1 MKLLPIKPV
10 WLKLKALSRL
20 KKILLSIFLS
30 FIFVVTLLSSLMA
43 TQVGSHWVVGTL
55 ADKANIQLG
64 ALQGNLITGLDI
76 ASVDFKQDELS
87 LYAEKVSF
95 RWQPLGLFYTA
106 VSVQSLSAENIKIHL
121 PPSKNEPDPENYQWP
136 SLAQPVRVQLQRLNL
151 RNIDIQQGDTHIPI
165 TALQGNLS
173 LGTFHLRTSDLKL
186 TNSQTSLQL
195 NGSMGLRYPYELDVD
210 SQWAFTSGDKPE
222 HKYSGKFMLGGDIKT
237 FKLHNQLS
245 QPLQLTTTAI
255 ISPALRQ
262 PKVQPNADVKIEW
275 AEQALLPEWVEA
287 LKLNQIKQIPNSQT
301 PNTQPLNT
309 QSPNIQIPNTQ
320 NLTQGSITLSGWLS
334 SFKVNS
340 QAQLKAL
347 NKIFDLTGDAQGQY
361 DLQEK
366 SLRAQV
372 NTLTLANKLL
382 GVANQTGVT
391 DQGENTIHVKGDLI
405 GEFETTKKWQ
415 WNLNLKTEHFN
426 LNHFIADWPSDI
438 QLALNAQGAFQSPS
452 TNNKTSELKLAFSN
466 IEGRG
471 ELRGLSVSARGN
483 LNYDGASWNSSD
495 ANLAIG
501 ANQLMLKG
509 QAGNDLALEWKINA
523 PLLGQIDPSI
533 SGSIISSGLI
543 SGDKANPRINITAQ
557 VERLLWR
564 DYAVENLSL
573 NLKPQ
578 TATADYDLLLAAKHV
593 QWKAQSF
600 SHIDIKG
607 AGTLAQHK
615 IEAKMDS
622 PSLGSA
628 SLTLDSSWKDEI
640 WRGQWREFVFGLKKV
655 PRWTLASASP
665 MHIDARQ
672 INAHG
677 DKLNMD
683 LGRLCLTTARSR
695 FVQKASALNANNL
708 PHSDIK
714 NTLASALAGD
724 ENQMSSIEVQDYPE
738 VCMESRW
745 NSAQGFQLEG
755 TVKALPID
763 QFQAWFKPE
772 VILKGVLDGNINLR
786 ALPAKSL
793 VLDAQLQTRDA
804 QFLYQFQGGDIKIYP
819 LQSGKLNANLKN
831 DQLSSTLLFD
841 WAKYGTINAAAKY
854 NLKDEKI
861 QGKLGAA
868 LNDLAPLESL
878 LPFLNK
884 VTGSASADINFSGS
898 TSKPEVMG
906 NIKFSHGGANLP
918 KLGLVLRDFDLQ
930 LNSQSSGKL
939 HLDGQVTS
947 GDGTL
952 MVKGDLEN
960 VGTPQWTW
968 QSNIYGANI
977 RFVEQPQ
984 LIATL
989 SPNLKLSANANAIN
1003 LTGSTEIPWARAIV
1017 KTLPASAT
1025 RVSAD
1030 VTVIEN
1036 ERMVQNDFVGKKSIP
1051 FFTNIILYFGDDVR
1065 FKGFGLDTQLL
1076 GKVNV
1081 LKEENRQTF
1090 VTGFVAVGTGNY
1102 KAYGQDLVIE
1112 RGRLI
1117 FQGPYDNPGLDI
1129 RALRVMN
1136 DATAGL
1142 EIGGTLQHPKSSV
1155 FAVPARS
1162 DSEAMAML
1170 LTGKPLSQ
1178 SSQADAYSLIG
1189 AIGSLGM
1196 DRGQMMTS
1204 DIASMFRIDEIAIKS
1219 DKGFEQSEL
1228 WMGKYVTPKLFIR
1241 YMVGLFDQ
1249 AFSLGMRYEINDK
1262 LRLEAESGKTQSV
1275 DVIYKIE
1282 R

>member
-1 MKLLPIKPV
+1 MKLFPIKPV

-30 FIFVVTLLSSLMA
+30 FSILVALLSCLMA
-43 TQVGSHWVVGTL
+43 TQLGSHWVVRTL
-55 ADKANIQLG
+55 ANMANVQLG
-64 ALQGNLITGLDI
+64 TLQGNLITGLDV
-76 ASVDFKQDELS
+76 ASVDFKQDEFS
-87 LYAEKVSF
+87 LHADKLSF
-95 RWQPLGLFYTA
+95 RWQPLGLFYSA
-106 VSVQSLSAENIKIHL
+106 VAVQSLSAENLKISL
-121 PPSKNEPDPENYQWP
+121 PPRKNEPDPENYPWP
-136 SLAQPVRVQLQRLNL
+136 SLAQPVRIKLQRINL
-151 RNIDIQQGDTHIPI
+151 HNINIYQGDTHIPI

-173 LGTFHLRTSDLKL
+173 LGTFHLRTSDLTL
-186 TNSQTSLQL
+186 THPQASLQL
-195 NGSMGLRYPYELDVD
+195 NGSMGLRYPYDVNVD
-210 SQWAFTSGDKPE
+210 SQWTFNNGGKPADKYVGNL
-222 HKYSGKFMLGGDIKT
+222 KLTGDIKT
-237 FKLHNQLS
+237 LKLQNQLS
-245 QPLQLTTTAI
+245 QPLQLATTAT

-262 PKVQPNADVKIEW
+262 PKVQPKAEVKLEW
-275 AEQALLPEWVEA
+275 AEQALLPEWVDA
-287 LKLNQIKQIPNSQT
+287 LKLNQIAETAIGKNSVKGVVAKGAT
-301 PNTQPLNT
+301 TKDAT
-309 QSPNIQIPNTQ
+309 TKG
-320 NLTQGSITLSGWLS
+320 TITASGWLNT
-334 SFKVNS
+334 FKVNS
-340 QAQLKAL
+340 QIQLKGI
-347 NKIFDLTGDAQGQY
+347 NKSFYLTGDAQGQY
-361 DLQEK
+361 DLQKK
-366 SLRAQV
+366 SLHTKI
-372 NTLTLANKLL
+372 NTVTLSDKSLDVKN
-382 GVANQTGVT
+382 
-391 DQGENTIHVKGDLI
+391 QGENTIHLTGDLI
-405 GEFETTKKWQ
+405 GDFKSAKKWR
-415 WNLNLKTEHFN
+415 WNINLNTEHFN

-438 QLALNAQGAFQSPS
+438 QLALNAQGSFESVPVNS
-452 TNNKTSELKLAFSN
+452 ETSGLKLAFSN
-466 IEGRG
+466 IDGRG
-471 ELRGLSVSARGN
+471 ELRGLSVSARGD
-483 LNYDGASWNSSD
+483 LSYDGASWNSSD

-543 SGDKANPRINITAQ
+543 SGDKKNPRIKITAQ

-564 DYAVENLSL
+564 DYAVENVSL

-578 TATADYDLLLAAKHV
+578 TATADYDFLLAAKHV

-615 IEAKMDS
+615 LEGKMDS
-622 PSLGSA
+622 PTLGTA

-640 WRGQWREFVFGLKKV
+640 WRGQWREFIFGLKKV

-672 INAHG
+672 INTRG

-708 PHSDIK
+708 PHSDLK
-714 NTLASALAGD
+714 NTLASALAGG
-724 ENQMSSIEVQDYPE
+724 ENQLSAIEVQDYPE
-738 VCMESRW
+738 VCMTSRW
-745 NSAQGFQLEG
+745 NNSQGFQLDG

-786 ALPAKSL
+786 ALPAKSP
-793 VLDAQLQTRDA
+793 VLDAQLQARDA

-831 DQLSSTLLFD
+831 DQFSSALLLD
-841 WAKYGTINAAAKY
+841 WAQYGTINATGKY
-854 NLKDEKI
+854 NLKDKKI

-884 VTGSASADINFSGS
+884 VVGSASADLNFSGS
-898 TSKPEVMG
+898 ASKPEVVG
-906 NIKFSHGGANLP
+906 NIKVIKGGANLP

-930 LNSQSSGKL
+930 VNSQSSGNL

-947 GDGTL
+947 GEGTL

-960 VGTPQWTW
+960 FGTPQWAW

-1036 ERMVQNDFVGKKSIP
+1036 EHMVQNDFVGKKSIP
-1051 FFTNIILYFGDDVR
+1051 LFTNIILYFGDDVR

-1090 VTGFVAVGTGNY
+1090 VTGFVAVGKGNY

-1129 RALRVMN
+1129 RAVRVMN
-1136 DATAGL
+1136 DGSAGL
-1142 EIGGTLQHPKSSV
+1142 EIGGTLQHPKSTV
-1155 FAVPARS
+1155 FAVPSRS

-1196 DRGQMMTS
+1196 DRGQSMTS

-1249 AFSLGMRYEINDK
+1249 AFALGVRYEINDK

>member
-1 MKLLPIKPV
+1 MNLLGMKSV
-10 WLKLKALSRL
+10 WLKFKELSRL
-20 KKILLSIFLS
+20 KKILLSFFLS
-30 FIFVVTLLSSLMA
+30 FSIFVALLSSLMM
-43 TQVGSHWVVGTL
+43 TQFGSHWVVRTF
-55 ADKANIQLG
+55 ANMANVQLG

-76 ASVDFKQDELS
+76 ASVDFKQEDLS
-87 LYAEKVSF
+87 LHAERVSF

-106 VSVQSLSAENIKIHL
+106 VAVQSLSAENIKIHL

-136 SLAQPVRVQLQRLNL
+136 SLAQPVRVKLERLNL
-151 RNIDIQQGDTHIPI
+151 RNIDLYQGDTLIPI

-173 LGTFHLRTSDLKL
+173 LGTFHLRTSDLHL
-186 TNSQTSLQL
+186 TNPQADVKLS
-195 NGSMGLRYPYELDVD
+195 GSMGLRYPYDLDVGG
-210 SQWAFTSGDKPE
+210 QWAFNKSAKASDK
-222 HKYSGKFMLGGDIKT
+222 YAGKFKLTGDIKT
-237 FKLHNQLS
+237 LKLHNQLS
-245 QPLQLTTTAI
+245 QPLQLTTRAM

-262 PKVQPNADVKIEW
+262 PKVQTKANVSVEW
-275 AEQALLPEWVEA
+275 GEQALLPEWENA
-287 LKLNQIKQIPNSQT
+287 LKLNPVPETVGTKNSAKGAT
-301 PNTQPLNT
+301 TK
-309 QSPNIQIPNTQ
+309 
-320 NLTQGSITLSGWLS
+320 GAITLSGWLNNFKIS
-334 SFKVNS
+334 S
-340 QAQLKAL
+340 QIQLTAL
-347 NKIFDLTGDAQGQY
+347 NKNVDLTGSAQGQY
-361 DLQEK
+361 DPQK
-366 SLRAQV
+366 RSLHSQLE
-372 NTLTLANKLL
+372 TLRLSTKPL
-382 GVANQTGVT
+382 GVIDHGQNEIQLT
-391 DQGENTIHVKGDLI
+391 GDLI
-405 GEFETTKKWQ
+405 GDFDGIHKWQ
-415 WNLNLKTEHFN
+415 WNLKFSTANFN
-426 LNHFIADWPSDI
+426 LNHFKEDWPSDLK
-438 QLALNAQGAFQSPS
+438 LALNAQGSFESPLS
-452 TNNKTSELKLAFSN
+452 SNETGKLTLAFSD
-466 IEGRG
+466 IDGSG
-471 ELRGLSVSARGN
+471 ELRGLSVSARGD
-483 LNYDGASWNSSD
+483 LNYDGTSWSSSD

-509 QAGNDLALEWKINA
+509 KAGNDLALEWKINA
-523 PLLGQIDPSI
+523 PLLGQIDPSV

-543 SGDKANPRINITAQ
+543 SGDKKNPRIHITADI
-557 VERLLWR
+557 ERLLWR

-573 NLKPQ
+573 SLKPQ
-578 TATADYDLLLAAKHV
+578 IATADYDLLLAATHV
-593 QWKAQSF
+593 QWQSQSL
-600 SHIDIKG
+600 SHLDIKG
-607 AGTLAQHK
+607 TGTLAQHK
-615 IEAKMDS
+615 IEGKMDS
-622 PSLGSA
+622 PTLGSA
-628 SLTLDSSWKDEI
+628 SFTLDSIWKDEI

-665 MHIDARQ
+665 MQIDSRG
-672 INAHG
+672 N
-677 DKLNMD
+677 KLNMD
-683 LGRLCLTTARSR
+683 FGRLCLTTARSR
-695 FVQKASALNANNL
+695 FVQKASALNSNNL
-708 PHSDIK
+708 PHSDLK
-714 NTLASALAGD
+714 NTLASFLAGG
-724 ENQMSSIEVQDYPE
+724 ENKMSAVEVQDYPE
-738 VCMESRW
+738 ICLESRW
-745 NSAQGFQLEG
+745 NNVQGFQLDG
-755 TVKALPID
+755 AVKAMPID
-763 QFQAWFKPE
+763 QFQAWFKSE
-772 VILKGVLDGNINLR
+772 VILKGVLDGNISMH
-786 ALPAKSL
+786 ALPSKAL
-793 VLDAQLQTRDA
+793 VLDAQLQARDA

-819 LQSGKLNANLKN
+819 LRSSKLNANLKN
-831 DQLSSTLLFD
+831 NQFSSALLLD
-841 WAKYGTINAAAKY
+841 WAQYGTINATGKY
-854 NLKDEKI
+854 NLKDKKI
-861 QGKLGAA
+861 QGKLGAS

-884 VTGSASADINFSGS
+884 VVGSASADLNFSGS
-898 TSKPEVMG
+898 ASKPEVVG
-906 NIKFSHGGANLP
+906 NIKVIKGGANLP

-930 LNSQSSGKL
+930 VNSQSSGNL

-1025 RVSAD
+1025 RLSTD
-1030 VTVIEN
+1030 VAVIEN
-1036 ERMVQNDFVGKKSIP
+1036 EHMVQNDFVGKKSIP
-1051 FFTNIILYFGDDVR
+1051 VFTNIILYFGDDVR

-1090 VTGFVAVGTGNY
+1090 VTGFVAVGKGNY

-1136 DATAGL
+1136 DGSAGL
-1142 EIGGTLQHPKSSV
+1142 EIGGTLQHPKSTV
-1155 FAVPARS
+1155 FAIPSRS

-1196 DRGQMMTS
+1196 DRGQSMTS

-1249 AFSLGMRYEINDK
+1249 AFALGVRYEINDK

>member
-1 MKLLPIKPV
+1 MTLLSIKPV
-10 WLKLKALSRL
+10 WLKLKSLSRL

-30 FIFVVTLLSSLMA
+30 FSIFVALLSSLMT
-43 TQVGSHWVVGTL
+43 TQMGSHWVVRTL
-55 ADKANIQLG
+55 ANTTNVQLG

-76 ASVDFKQDELS
+76 ASVDFKKDDFS
-87 LYAEKVSF
+87 LHAEKLSF
-95 RWQPLGLFYTA
+95 RWQPLGLFYSA
-106 VSVQSLSAENIKIHL
+106 VTVQSLLAENINIHL
-121 PPSKNEPDPENYQWP
+121 PPNKNEPENSPWP
-136 SLAQPVRVQLQRLNL
+136 SLAQPVRVKLQRFNL
-151 RNIDIQQGDTHIPI
+151 RNINIYQGDTHIPI

-186 TNSQTSLQL
+186 MNSQASVQL
-195 NGSMGLRYPYELDVD
+195 NGSMGLRYPYDLHVD
-210 SQWAFTSGDKPE
+210 GQWAFNKGDKASE
-222 HKYSGKFMLGGDIKT
+222 KYAGKYKLTGDIKT
-237 FKLHNQLS
+237 FTVQNQLS
-245 QPLQLTTTAI
+245 QPLRATTSAI

-262 PKVQPNADVKIEW
+262 PNVQPKADVKVEW
-275 AEQALLPEWVEA
+275 SEQALLPEWVDA
-287 LKLNQIKQIPNSQT
+287 LTLNQTLQT
-301 PNTQPLNT
+301 PNVKT
-309 QSPNIQIPNTQ
+309 SNTQ
-320 NLTQGSITLSGWLS
+320 NLTQGSIAVSGWLN
-334 SFKVNS
+334 SFTLNS
-340 QAQLKAL
+340 HLQLKAL
-347 NKIFDLTGDAQGQY
+347 NNHLDVTGESQGQY
-361 DLQEK
+361 DPQQK
-366 SLRAQV
+366 SLYAKI
-372 NTLTLANKLL
+372 NKLIL
-382 GVANQTGVT
+382 KNKSLDAH
-391 DQGENTIHVKGDLI
+391 DQGENTIHVDGDLK
-405 GEFETTKKWQ
+405 GEFTGAKKWQ
-415 WNLNLKTEHFN
+415 WNLKLNTEHFN
-426 LNHFIADWPSDI
+426 FNHVVSNWPSDI
-438 QLALNAQGAFQSPS
+438 QLALNVQGSFDAQSANNQSS
-452 TNNKTSELKLAFSN
+452 GLRLAFTN
-466 IEGRG
+466 IDGRG
-471 ELRGLSVSARGN
+471 ELRGFSVSARGD
-483 LNYDGASWNSSD
+483 LNYDGAGWRSSD

-523 PLLGQIDPSI
+523 PLLGQIDPSV

-543 SGDKANPRINITAQ
+543 TGDKKNPRIKITAQ
-557 VERLLWR
+557 IERLLWR
-564 DYAVENLSL
+564 DYAVENLSFS
-573 NLKPQ
+573 LKPQ
-578 TATADYDLLLAAKHV
+578 TATADYDLLLAATHV
-593 QWKAQSF
+593 QWQAQSL
-600 SHIDIKG
+600 SHMDVKG
-607 AGTLAQHK
+607 VGTLAQHK
-615 IEAKMDS
+615 IEGKMDG
-622 PSLGSA
+622 PTLGSA
-628 SLTLDSSWKDEI
+628 SFTLDSSWKDEI
-640 WRGQWREFVFGLKKV
+640 WRGQWREFVLGLKKV

-672 INAHG
+672 LNARA
-677 DKLNMD
+677 DKHTMD

-695 FVQKASALNANNL
+695 FVQKAAALNANNL
-708 PHSDIK
+708 PHSEIK
-714 NTLASALAGD
+714 NSLSAVLAGS
-724 ENQMSSIEVQDYPE
+724 ENQMSMVEVQDYPE
-738 VCMESRW
+738 ICMESRW
-745 NSAQGFQLEG
+745 NKAQGFQLDG
-755 TVKALPID
+755 TIKAMPID
-763 QFQAWFKPE
+763 QFQAWFKSE
-772 VILKGVLDGNINLR
+772 VILKGVLDGDISLR
-786 ALPAKSL
+786 VPPAKPL
-793 VLDAQLQTRDA
+793 VLDAQLQARGA
-804 QFLYQFQGGDIKIYP
+804 QLLYQFQGGDIKIYP
-819 LQSGKLNANLKN
+819 LQSGKLNATLKN
-831 DQLSSTLLFD
+831 DQLNSAFLLD
-841 WAKYGTINAAAKY
+841 WAQYGTVNAAAKY
-854 NLKDEKI
+854 NLKDKKI

-884 VTGSASADINFSGS
+884 VTGSASADLNFSGS
-898 TSKPEVMG
+898 AGKPEVVG
-906 NIKFSHGGANLP
+906 NIKVFNGGANLP
-918 KLGLVLRDFDLQ
+918 KLGLTLRDFDLQ
-930 LNSQSSGKL
+930 INSQSSGKL
-939 HLDGQVTS
+939 HVDGQVTS

-952 MVKGDLEN
+952 MVKGDLDN
-960 VGTPQWTW
+960 IGTPQWTW

-984 LIATL
+984 MIATL

-1003 LTGSTEIPWARAIV
+1003 LTGSTEIPWARAAL

-1030 VTVIEN
+1030 VAVIES

-1081 LKEENRQTF
+1081 LKEEQRQTF
-1090 VTGFVAVGTGNY
+1090 VTGFVAVGKGNY

-1129 RALRVMN
+1129 RAVRVMN
-1136 DATAGL
+1136 DGSAGL

-1155 FAVPARS
+1155 FAIPSRS

-1249 AFSLGMRYEINDK
+1249 AFALGVRYEINDK

>member
-1 MKLLPIKPV
+1 MKPLPIKPV

-20 KKILLSIFLS
+20 KKILLSIFFGFSLA
-30 FIFVVTLLSSLMA
+30 IALLSSLMT
-43 TQVGSHWVVGTL
+43 TQVGSHWVVRTL
-55 ADKANIQLG
+55 ANMANVQLG
-64 ALQGNLITGLDI
+64 VLQGNLITGLDV
-76 ASVDFKQDELS
+76 ASVDFKKDELS
-87 LYAEKVSF
+87 LHAEKLSF

-106 VSVQSLSAENIKIHL
+106 VSVQSLSAENIEIHL

-136 SLAQPVRVQLQRLNL
+136 SLAQPVRVKLQSVNL
-151 RNIDIQQGDTHIPI
+151 HNINIYQGDTLIPI

-173 LGTFHLRTSDLKL
+173 LGTFHFRTSDLKL
-186 TNSQTSLQL
+186 TNPQASLQL
-195 NGSMGLRYPYELDVD
+195 NGSMGLRYPYDLNLD
-210 SQWAFTSGDKPE
+210 SQWAFNNGVKASE
-222 HKYSGKFMLGGDIKT
+222 KYAGKFKLTGDIKT
-237 FKLHNQLS
+237 LKLQNQLS
-245 QPLQLTTTAI
+245 QPLHLTTTAT

-262 PKVQPNADVKIEW
+262 PKVQPKADVKLEW
-275 AEQALLPEWVEA
+275 TEQALLPAWVEA
-287 LKLNQIKQIPNSQT
+287 LKLNQAVPAPNAKA
-301 PNTQPLNT
+301 PNA
-309 QSPNIQIPNTQ
+309 Q
-320 NLTQGSITLSGWLS
+320 NLTQGSITLSGWLN
-334 SFKVNS
+334 SFKLNS
-340 QAQLKAL
+340 HIQLKVL
-347 NKIFDLTGDAQGQY
+347 NNHFDFMGEAQGQY
-361 DLQEK
+361 DLHKK
-366 SLRAQV
+366 SFLSQM
-372 NTLTLANKLL
+372 NTVTLAARPLD
-382 GVANQTGVT
+382 VT
-391 DQGENTIHVKGDLI
+391 DQGENTIHLTGDLI
-405 GEFETTKKWQ
+405 GDFEGAKKWQ
-415 WNLNLKTEHFN
+415 WNLKLNTEHFN

-438 QLALNAQGAFQSPS
+438 QLALDAQGSFDSPS
-452 TNNKTSELKLAFSN
+452 TNSETSGLKLAFSN
-466 IEGRG
+466 INGGG
-471 ELRGLSVSARGN
+471 ELRGLSVSARGD

-523 PLLGQIDPSI
+523 PLLGQIDPSL

-543 SGDKANPRINITAQ
+543 SGDKKNPRIKITAQ

-573 NLKPQ
+573 SLKPQ
-578 TATADYDLLLAAKHV
+578 TATADYDLLLAATHM
-593 QWKAQSF
+593 QWQAQSLTRV
-600 SHIDIKG
+600 DIKG

-615 IEAKMDS
+615 LEGKMDS
-622 PSLGSA
+622 PTLGNA

-665 MHIDARQ
+665 MQIDTR
-672 INAHG
+672 G
-677 DKLNMD
+677 DKLGMD

-708 PHSDIK
+708 PHSDLK
-714 NTLASALAGD
+714 NTLASALAGG
-724 ENQMSSIEVQDYPE
+724 ENKMSTIEVQDYPE

-745 NSAQGFQLEG
+745 NNTQGFQLDG

-772 VILKGVLDGNINLR
+772 VILKGVLDGNISLR

-793 VLDAQLQTRDA
+793 VLDAQLQARDA
-804 QFLYQFQGGDIKIYP
+804 QFLYQFQGGEIKIYP
-819 LQSGKLNANLKN
+819 LQSGKVNANLKS
-831 DQLSSTLLFD
+831 DQLSSILLLD
-841 WAKYGTINAAAKY
+841 WGQYGTINAAAKY
-854 NLKDEKI
+854 NLKDKKI

-884 VTGSASADINFSGS
+884 VVGSASADINFSGS
-898 TSKPEVMG
+898 ASKPEVVG
-906 NIKFSHGGANLP
+906 NIKFTKGGANLP

-960 VGTPQWTW
+960 FGTPQWTW

-989 SPNLKLSANANAIN
+989 SPNLKLSANASAIN
-1003 LTGSTEIPWARAIV
+1003 LTGSTEIPWARAVV

-1030 VTVIEN
+1030 VTVIES
-1036 ERMVQNDFVGKKSIP
+1036 ERMVQNEFLGKKSIP

-1090 VTGFVAVGTGNY
+1090 VTGFVAVGKGNY

-1129 RALRVMN
+1129 RALRVMS
-1136 DATAGL
+1136 DGSAGL

-1155 FAVPARS
+1155 FAIPSRS

>member
-1 MKLLPIKPV
+1 MKSF

-30 FIFVVTLLSSLMA
+30 FSIFVALLSSLMT
-43 TQVGSHWVVGTL
+43 TQFGSHWVVRTL
-55 ADKANIQLG
+55 ANMANVQLG
-64 ALQGNLITGLDI
+64 ALQGNLITGLDV

-87 LYAEKVSF
+87 LHAEKLSF
-95 RWQPLGLFYTA
+95 RWQPLGLFYSA
-106 VSVQSLSAENIKIHL
+106 VAVQSLSAENIKIHL
-121 PPSKNEPDPENYQWP
+121 PPSKNEPEPENYQWP
-136 SLAQPVRVQLQRLNL
+136 SLAQPVRVKLQRFNL
-151 RNIDIQQGDTHIPI
+151 RNINIYQGNTHIPI

-173 LGTFHLRTSDLKL
+173 LGTFHLRTDDLNV
-186 TNSQTSLQL
+186 THPQASLQL
-195 NGSMGLRYPYELDVD
+195 NGSMGLRYPYDLDLD
-210 SQWAFTSGDKPE
+210 SQWEFNNGAKASDK
-222 HKYSGKFMLGGDIKT
+222 YLGKFKLTGDIKT
-237 FKLHNQLS
+237 LKLQNQLS
-245 QPLQLTTTAI
+245 QPLQLTTTAM

-262 PKVQPNADVKIEW
+262 PKVQPKADVKLEW
-275 AEQALLPEWVEA
+275 AEQALLPEWVDA
-287 LKLNQIKQIPNSQT
+287 LKLNQPTQT
-301 PNTQPLNT
+301 PNSKPTT
-309 QSPNIQIPNTQ
+309 AQ
-320 NLTQGSITLSGWLS
+320 NLTQGSITLSGWLN
-334 SFKVNS
+334 SFKLNS
-340 QAQLKAL
+340 HIQLKAL
-347 NKIFDLTGDAQGQY
+347 NNHFDLAGNVQGQY
-361 DLQEK
+361 SPQKK
-366 SLRAQV
+366 SLHAQI
-372 NTLTLANKLL
+372 NTLTLATKPLD
-382 GVANQTGVT
+382 VT
-391 DQGENTIHVKGDLI
+391 DQGENTIHVTGDFG
-405 GEFETTKKWQ
+405 GEFETAKKWQ
-415 WNLNLKTEHFN
+415 WNLKLNTEHFN
-426 LNHFIADWPSDI
+426 FNHFIADWPSDI
-438 QLALNAQGAFQSPS
+438 QLALNAQGSFDSAPKSNE
-452 TNNKTSELKLAFSN
+452 TNGLKLAFSN
-466 IEGRG
+466 INGGG
-471 ELRGLSVSARGN
+471 ELRGLLVSARGD

-509 QAGNDLALEWKINA
+509 QAGNALALEWKINA

-543 SGDKANPRINITAQ
+543 SGDKKNPRIKITAQ
-557 VERLLWR
+557 IERLLWR

-600 SHIDIKG
+600 SHLDIKG

-615 IEAKMDS
+615 VEGKMDS
-622 PSLGSA
+622 PTLGSA
-628 SLTLDSSWKDEI
+628 SIALDSSWNDEV

-655 PRWTLASASP
+655 PRWSLASASP
-665 MHIDARQ
+665 MQIDAS
-672 INAHG
+672 G

-695 FVQKASALNANNL
+695 FVRKASALNANNL
-708 PHSDIK
+708 PHSDLK
-714 NTLASALAGD
+714 NTLALAGG
-724 ENQMSSIEVQDYPE
+724 ENQMSAVEVQDYPE
-738 VCMESRW
+738 VCVESRW
-745 NSAQGFQLEG
+745 NKTQGFQLDG
-755 TVKALPID
+755 TIKAMPID

-793 VLDAQLQTRDA
+793 VLDAQLQARDA

-819 LQSGKLNANLKN
+819 LQSGRLNANLKN
-831 DQLSSTLLFD
+831 DQFSSTLLLD
-841 WAKYGTINAAAKY
+841 WAQYGTINAAAKY
-854 NLKDEKI
+854 NLKDKKI

-884 VTGSASADINFSGS
+884 VTGSASADLNFSGS
-898 TSKPEVMG
+898 ASKPEVIG
-906 NIKFSHGGANLP
+906 NIKFINGGANLP
-918 KLGLVLRDFDLQ
+918 KLGLTLRDFDLQ

-960 VGTPQWTW
+960 FGTPQWAW

-989 SPNLKLSANANAIN
+989 SPNLKLSANASAIN

-1036 ERMVQNDFVGKKSIP
+1036 EHMVQNEFVGKQSIP

-1090 VTGFVAVGTGNY
+1090 VTGFVAVGKGNY

-1136 DATAGL
+1136 DGSAGL

-1155 FAVPARS
+1155 FAIPSRS

-1249 AFSLGMRYEINDK
+1249 AFALGMRYEINDK

>member
-1 MKLLPIKPV
+1 MKRLPIKPV

-30 FIFVVTLLSSLMA
+30 LSIFIAFLSSLMA
-43 TQVGSHWVVGTL
+43 TQVGSHWVVRTL
-55 ADKANIQLG
+55 ANMAQVQLG

-76 ASVDFKQDELS
+76 ASLDFKQDELA
-87 LYAEKVSF
+87 LHAEKLSF

-106 VSVQSLSAENIKIHL
+106 VTVQSLSAENIKIHL
-121 PPSKNEPDPENYQWP
+121 PPSKNEPDPESSPWP
-136 SLAQPVRVQLQRLNL
+136 NLAQPVRVQLQSFNF
-151 RNIDIQQGDTHIPI
+151 RNIHIYQGTTHIPI

-173 LGTFHLRTSDLKL
+173 LGTFNLRTSNLKL
-186 TNSQTSLQL
+186 THQQASLHV
-195 NGSMGLRYPYELDVD
+195 NGSMALRYPYDLNIE
-210 SQWAFTSGDKPE
+210 SQWAFTNGNKPTDKYVGNL
-222 HKYSGKFMLGGDIKT
+222 KLTGDIKT
-237 FKLHNQLS
+237 LKLHNQLL
-245 QPLQLTTTAI
+245 QPLQLTTMAT

-262 PKVQPNADVKIEW
+262 SNVQPKADVKLEW
-275 AEQALLPEWVEA
+275 VEQALLPEWQNA
-287 LKLNQIKQIPNSQT
+287 LTLNSPTQIPNAQAS
-301 PNTQPLNT
+301 NTTLKP
-309 QSPNIQIPNTQ
+309 Q
-320 NLTQGSITLSGWLS
+320 NLTQGNITLSGWLNN
-334 SFKVNS
+334 FKLKS
-340 QAQLKAL
+340 HIQLKAL
-347 NKIFDLTGDAQGQY
+347 NNHLDLIGDAQGYY
-361 DLQEK
+361 DVQKK
-366 SLRAQV
+366 SLHTQI
-372 NTLTLANKLL
+372 NKLRL
-382 GVANQTGVT
+382 TEKPLDAT
-391 DQGENTIHVKGDLI
+391 DQGENIIHVTGDLN
-405 GEFETTKKWQ
+405 GDFDSAKKWQ
-415 WNLNLKTEHFN
+415 WNLKFNTENFN

-438 QLALNAQGAFQSPS
+438 QLALDAQGSFEPPS
-452 TNNKTSELKLAFSN
+452 ANSETNGLQLAFNN
-466 IEGRG
+466 IDGRG
-471 ELRGLSVSARGN
+471 ELRGLSVSARCD

-533 SGSIISSGLI
+533 SGSIISSGLV
-543 SGDKANPRINITAQ
+543 SGDKKNPRIKITAQ

-564 DYAVENLSL
+564 DYAVDNLSL
-573 NLKPQ
+573 SLKPQ
-578 TATADYDLLLAAKHV
+578 TATADYDLLLAATHV
-593 QWKAQSF
+593 QWQAQSL
-600 SHIDIKG
+600 SRIDIKG

-615 IEAKMDS
+615 IEGKMDS
-622 PSLGSA
+622 PTLGTA

-655 PRWTLASASP
+655 PRWTLASASS
-665 MHIDARQ
+665 MQIDTA
-672 INAHG
+672 G

-708 PHSDIK
+708 PHSDLK
-714 NTLASALAGD
+714 NTLTSALAGN
-724 ENQMSSIEVQDYPE
+724 ESQMSAVEVQDYPE
-738 VCMESRW
+738 ICMESRW
-745 NSAQGFQLEG
+745 NNTQGFQLDG
-755 TVKALPID
+755 TVKAMPID
-763 QFQAWFKPE
+763 QFQAWFKSE
-772 VILKGVLDGNINLR
+772 VILKGVLDGTISVR

-793 VLDAQLQTRDA
+793 VLDAQLQARDA

-819 LQSGKLNANLKN
+819 LQNGRLNANLKN
-831 DQLSSTLLFD
+831 DQLNSSLLLD
-841 WAKYGTINAAAKY
+841 WAQYGTINAAVKY
-854 NLKDEKI
+854 NLKDKKI
-861 QGKLGAA
+861 QGKLGAV

-884 VTGSASADINFSGS
+884 VVGSASADINFSGS
-898 TSKPEVMG
+898 ASKPEVVG
-906 NIKFSHGGANLP
+906 NIKFMKGGATLP

-930 LNSQSSGKL
+930 INSQSSGKL

-947 GDGTL
+947 GEGTL

-960 VGTPQWTW
+960 FGTPQWTW

-977 RFVEQPQ
+977 RFIEQPQ

-989 SPNLKLSANANAIN
+989 SPNLKLSADANAIN
-1003 LTGSTEIPWARAIV
+1003 LTGSTEIPWARAAV

-1030 VTVIEN
+1030 VTVIESD
-1036 ERMVQNDFVGKKSIP
+1036 RMVQNEFLGKKSIP

-1090 VTGFVAVGTGNY
+1090 VTGFVAVGKGNY
-1102 KAYGQDLVIE
+1102 KAYGQDLVVE

-1136 DATAGL
+1136 DGTAGL

-1155 FAVPARS
+1155 FAVPART

-1170 LTGKPLSQ
+1170 ITGKPLSQ

-1196 DRGQMMTS
+1196 DRGQSMTS

-1219 DKGFEQSEL
+1219 DKGFDQSEL

-1249 AFSLGMRYEINDK
+1249 AFALGMRYEINEK

>member
-30 FIFVVTLLSSLMA
+30 FSIFVALLSSLMM
-43 TQVGSHWVVGTL
+43 TQFGSHWVVRTF
-55 ADKANIQLG
+55 ANMTNVQLG

-76 ASVDFKQDELS
+76 ASVDFKKDELS
-87 LYAEKVSF
+87 LHAENVSF

-136 SLAQPVRVQLQRLNL
+136 SLAQPVRVKLQRFNL
-151 RNIDIQQGDTHIPI
+151 RNINIYQGDAHIPI

-173 LGTFHLRTSDLKL
+173 LGTFHLRTSDLTL
-186 TNSQTSLQL
+186 THPQAGLQL
-195 NGSMGLRYPYELDVD
+195 NGSMALRYPYDLNLN
-210 SQWAFTSGDKPE
+210 SQWNFSNGDKPAD
-222 HKYSGKFMLGGDIKT
+222 KYVGNLKLTGDIKT
-237 FKLHNQLS
+237 LKLQNQLT
-245 QPLQLTTTAI
+245 QPLQLTTTAT

-262 PKVQPNADVKIEW
+262 PKVQPKADVKLEW
-275 AEQALLPEWVEA
+275 VEQALSPAWVDA
-287 LKLNQIKQIPNSQT
+287 LKLNQIAEAASTKNST
-301 PNTQPLNT
+301 NGTVPKGATTNDATT
-309 QSPNIQIPNTQ
+309 KGTISA
-320 NLTQGSITLSGWLS
+320 SGWLNN
-334 SFKVNS
+334 FKVNS
-340 QAQLKAL
+340 QIQLKAL
-347 NKIFDLTGDAQGQY
+347 NKSFDLMGDAQGQY
-361 DLQEK
+361 NLQEK
-366 SLRAQV
+366 SLRTQV
-372 NTLTLANKLL
+372 NKLTLANKLL
-382 GVANQTGVT
+382 GVA
-391 DQGENTIHVKGDLI
+391 DQGENTLHIKGDLI
-405 GEFETTKKWQ
+405 GDFEGAKKWQ
-415 WNLNLKTEHFN
+415 WNLNLNTEHFN
-426 LNHFIADWPSDI
+426 LNHFIEDWPSDI
-438 QLALNAQGAFQSPS
+438 QLALNAQGSFESVPVNS
-452 TNNKTSELKLAFSN
+452 ETSGLKLAFSN
-466 IEGRG
+466 IDGRG
-471 ELRGLSVSARGN
+471 ELRGLSVSARGD
-483 LNYDGASWNSSD
+483 LDYDGSSWNSSD

-523 PLLGQIDPSI
+523 PLLGQIDPTI

-543 SGDKANPRINITAQ
+543 SGDKKNPRIKITAQ

-573 NLKPQ
+573 SLKPQ

-615 IEAKMDS
+615 LEGKMDS
-622 PSLGSA
+622 PTLGTA
-628 SLTLDSSWKDEI
+628 SLVLDSSWSDEV
-640 WRGQWREFVFGLKKV
+640 WRGQWRQFVFGLKKV
-655 PRWTLASASP
+655 PRWSLASASS
-665 MHIDARQ
+665 MQIDTR
-672 INAHG
+672 G

-708 PHSDIK
+708 PHSDLK
-714 NTLASALAGD
+714 NTLASALAGG
-724 ENQMSSIEVQDYPE
+724 ENQMSAIEVQDYPE

-745 NSAQGFQLEG
+745 NNTQGFQLDG

-786 ALPAKSL
+786 ALPAKSV

-831 DQLSSTLLFD
+831 DQFSSALLLD
-841 WAKYGTINAAAKY
+841 WAQYGTINATAKY
-854 NLKDEKI
+854 NLKDKKI

-898 TSKPEVMG
+898 ASKPEVIG
-906 NIKFSHGGANLP
+906 NIRFINGGANLP
-918 KLGLVLRDFDLQ
+918 KLGLTLRDFDLQ

-960 VGTPQWTW
+960 FGTPQWTW

-989 SPNLKLSANANAIN
+989 SPNLKLSANASAIN
-1003 LTGSTEIPWARAIV
+1003 LTGSTEIPWARALV

-1036 ERMVQNDFVGKKSIP
+1036 EHMVQNDFVGKKSIP
-1051 FFTNIILYFGDDVR
+1051 LFTNIILYFGDDVR

-1090 VTGFVAVGTGNY
+1090 VTGFVAVGKGNY

-1136 DATAGL
+1136 DGTAGL

-1155 FAVPARS
+1155 FAIPSRS

-1249 AFSLGMRYEINDK
+1249 AFALGMRYEINDK

>member
-1 MKLLPIKPV
+1 MKLLGMQSV
-10 WLKLKALSRL
+10 WLKLKSLSRF
-20 KKILLSIFLS
+20 KKILLTIFLTVSIF
-30 FIFVVTLLSSLMA
+30 IALLSSLMV
-43 TQVGSHWVVGTL
+43 TQIGSHWAVRTL
-55 ADKANIQLG
+55 ADMANVQLG
-64 ALQGNLITGLDI
+64 ALRGNLITGLDI
-76 ASVDFKQDELS
+76 ASVDFKQDEL
-87 LYAEKVSF
+87 LLHAEKVSF

-136 SLAQPVRVQLQRLNL
+136 SLAQPVRVKLQRLNL
-151 RNIDIQQGDTHIPI
+151 RNIEIQQGDTHIPI

-173 LGTFHLRTSDLKL
+173 LGTFHLRTSDLTL
-186 TNSQTSLQL
+186 THPQASLQL
-195 NGSMGLRYPYELDVD
+195 NGSMGLRYPYDLNLD
-210 SQWAFTSGDKPE
+210 SQWTFSHGVKASE
-222 HKYSGKFMLGGDIKT
+222 KYVGTFKLTGDIKT
-237 FKLHNQLS
+237 LKLQNQLS
-245 QPLQLTTTAI
+245 QPLQLTTTAG

-262 PKVQPNADVKIEW
+262 PKVQPKADVKLEW
-275 AEQALLPEWVEA
+275 AEQTLLPEWVEA
-287 LKLNQIKQIPNSQT
+287 LKLNQPAQAPNAQT
-301 PNTQPLNT
+301 
-309 QSPNIQIPNTQ
+309 PNTQ
-320 NLTQGSITLSGWLS
+320 NLTQGSITLSGWLN
-334 SFKVNS
+334 SFKVNTHI
-340 QAQLKAL
+340 QLKAF
-347 NKIFDLTGDAQGQY
+347 NSSFNLTGDTQGRFDPQK
-361 DLQEK
+361 K
-366 SLRAQV
+366 SLHAQI
-372 NTLTLANKLL
+372 NTLTLAAKPLD
-382 GVANQTGVT
+382 VAA
-391 DQGENTIHVKGDLI
+391 QGENTIHIKGDVD
-405 GEFETTKKWQ
+405 GDFEAAKKWQ
-415 WNLNLKTEHFN
+415 WNLRLNTEHFN
-426 LNHFIADWPSDI
+426 LNHLMTDWPSDI
-438 QLALNAQGAFQSPS
+438 QLALNAQGSFDAQ
-452 TNNKTSELKLAFSN
+452 TANNESSGLKLAL
-466 IEGRG
+466 IDIDGRG
-471 ELRGLSVSARGN
+471 ELRGLSVSARGD
-483 LNYDGASWNSSD
+483 LNYDGASWNSSA

-509 QAGNDLALEWKINA
+509 QVGNDLALEWKINA
-523 PLLGQIDPSI
+523 PLIGQIDPSI

-543 SGDKANPRINITAQ
+543 SGDKKNPRINITSQ
-557 VERLLWR
+557 VEHLVWR

-573 NLKPQ
+573 SLKPQ

-593 QWKAQSF
+593 QWQAQSL
-600 SHIDIKG
+600 SRMDIKG

-615 IEAKMDS
+615 IEGKIDS
-622 PSLGSA
+622 PTLGSA
-628 SLTLDSSWKDEI
+628 SWALDSSWKDEI
-640 WRGQWREFVFGLKKV
+640 WRGQWRELVFGLKKV

-665 MHIDARQ
+665 MQIDTT
-672 INAHG
+672 G
-677 DKLNMD
+677 DKFNMN

-708 PHSDIK
+708 PHSDLK
-714 NTLASALAGD
+714 NTLASALAGG
-724 ENQMSSIEVQDYPE
+724 ENRMSAVEVQDYPE

-745 NSAQGFQLEG
+745 SSAQGFQLDG
-755 TVKALPID
+755 TVKAMPID

-772 VILKGVLDGNINLR
+772 VILKGVLDGNISMR

-793 VLDAQLQTRDA
+793 VLDAQLQARDA
-804 QFLYQFQGGDIKIYP
+804 QFLYQFQGGEIKIYP
-819 LQSGKLNANLKN
+819 LQNGTLTANLKN
-831 DQLSSTLLFD
+831 DQLNSALVLD
-841 WAKYGTINAAAKY
+841 WAKYGTINATAKY
-854 NLKDEKI
+854 NLKDKKI
-861 QGKLGAA
+861 QGKLGAE

-884 VTGSASADINFSGS
+884 VTGSASADINFSGNA
-898 TSKPEVMG
+898 TKPEIVG
-906 NIKFSHGGANLP
+906 NIKFIKGGANLP

-960 VGTPQWTW
+960 FGTPQWTW

-989 SPNLKLSANANAIN
+989 SPNLKLSANASAIN
-1003 LTGSTEIPWARAIV
+1003 LTGSTEIPWARAAL
-1017 KTLPASAT
+1017 KTLPASAV

-1036 ERMVQNDFVGKKSIP
+1036 ERMVQNEFIGKKSIP

-1090 VTGFVAVGTGNY
+1090 VTGFVAVGKGNY

-1129 RALRVMN
+1129 RALRVM
-1136 DATAGL
+1136 DSATAGL

-1155 FAVPARS
+1155 FAIPSRS

-1196 DRGQMMTS
+1196 DRGQSMTS

-1249 AFSLGMRYEINDK
+1249 AFALGVRYEINEK
-1262 LRLEAESGKTQSV
+1262 LRIEAESGKTQSV

>member
-30 FIFVVTLLSSLMA
+30 FSIVVALLSALMA
-43 TQVGSHWVVGTL
+43 TQIGSHWVVRTL
-55 ADKANIQLG
+55 ADKANVQLG

-76 ASVDFKQDELS
+76 ANVDFKKDELS
-87 LYAEKVSF
+87 FHAEKISF

-106 VSVQSLSAENIKIHL
+106 VSVQSLSAENIEIHL
-121 PPSKNEPDPENYQWP
+121 PTSKNEPDPENYQWP
-136 SLAQPVRVQLQRLNL
+136 SLAQPVRVKLQRFNL
-151 RNIDIQQGDTHIPI
+151 RNINIYQGDTLIPI

-186 TNSQTSLQL
+186 TNSQANLQL
-195 NGSMGLRYPYELDVD
+195 NGSMGLRYPYDVDVD
-210 SQWAFTSGDKPE
+210 SQWAFNNGAKASE
-222 HKYSGKFMLGGDIKT
+222 KYAGKFKLTGDINT
-237 FKLHNQLS
+237 FTLQNQLT
-245 QPLQLTTTAI
+245 QPLPLATTAT

-262 PKVQPNADVKIEW
+262 SKVQPNADVKVEW
-275 AEQALLPEWVEA
+275 AEQALLPEWVDA
-287 LKLNQIKQIPNSQT
+287 LKLHQVAETASAKN
-301 PNTQPLNT
+301 NTKGAT
-309 QSPNIQIPNTQ
+309 TKSAT
-320 NLTQGSITLSGWLS
+320 TEGTITASGWLNN
-334 SFKVNS
+334 FKVNS
-340 QAQLKAL
+340 HIQLNAL
-347 NKIFDLTGDAQGQY
+347 NKSVDLMGDAQGQY
-361 DLQEK
+361 DLQKK
-366 SLRAQV
+366 SLRTQV
-372 NTLTLANKLL
+372 NKLTLTNKLL
-382 GVANQTGVT
+382 GVVNQSGVT
-391 DQGENTIHVKGDLI
+391 DQGENTIHLAGDLI
-405 GEFETTKKWQ
+405 GDFETAKKWQ
-415 WNLNLKTEHFN
+415 WHVNINTEHFN

-438 QLALNAQGAFQSPS
+438 QLALNAQGSFDTQLA
-452 TNNKTSELKLAFSN
+452 NNETSGLKLAFNN
-466 IEGRG
+466 INGGG
-471 ELRGLSVSARGN
+471 ELRGLSVSARGD

-509 QAGNDLALEWKINA
+509 QAGNDLALEWKIDA
-523 PLLGQIDPSI
+523 PLLGQIDPNI
-533 SGSIISSGLI
+533 SGSIMSSGLI
-543 SGDKANPRINITAQ
+543 SGDKKNPRIKITAE

-573 NLKPQ
+573 NLSPH

-593 QWKAQSF
+593 QWKAHSF
-600 SHIDIKG
+600 SLLDIKG
-607 AGTLAQHK
+607 AGTLAQHTL
-615 IEAKMDS
+615 EGKMDS
-622 PSLGSA
+622 PTLGTA
-628 SLTLDSSWKDEI
+628 SVALDSSWKDEI
-640 WRGQWREFVFGLKKV
+640 WRGQWREFVIGLKKV

-665 MHIDARQ
+665 MHIDARK
-672 INAHG
+672 INTRG

-708 PHSDIK
+708 PHSDLK
-714 NTLASALAGD
+714 NTLAAALAGG
-724 ENQMSSIEVQDYPE
+724 ENKMSAVEVQDYPE
-738 VCMESRW
+738 VCVASRW
-745 NSAQGFQLEG
+745 NNTQGFQLDG

-793 VLDAQLQTRDA
+793 VLDAQLQARDA

-831 DQLSSTLLFD
+831 DQFSSTLLLD
-841 WAKYGTINAAAKY
+841 WAQYGTINATAKY

-884 VTGSASADINFSGS
+884 VVGSASANLNFSGS
-898 TSKPEVMG
+898 ASKPEVVG
-906 NIKFSHGGANLP
+906 NIKVIKGGANLP

-930 LNSQSSGKL
+930 VNSQRSGNL

-960 VGTPQWTW
+960 FGTPQWAW

-1036 ERMVQNDFVGKKSIP
+1036 EHMVQNDFVGKKSIP
-1051 FFTNIILYFGDDVR
+1051 VFTNIILYFGDDVR

-1090 VTGFVAVGTGNY
+1090 VTGFVAVGKGNY

-1136 DATAGL
+1136 DGSAGL
-1142 EIGGTLQHPKSSV
+1142 EIGGTLQHPKSTV
-1155 FAVPARS
+1155 FAIPSRS

-1249 AFSLGMRYEINDK
+1249 AFALGVRYEINDK